1 MGSQHF
7 SDRRE
12 IMCCDTTYLAT
23 PSSRVWGSTPLA
35 NASVCLQQSTYIFTL
50 SKINKSGFV
59 AKWLCYKLTEK
70 ASVFR
75 AFLIWVLQWIMY
87 RQMYFIKK
95 IQKDEREEIV
105 LERNHPWKMETKW
118 NCVLPS
124 FLIPGKFLRL
134 WKKRLPKKNRLLLLY
149 LWVRLWVVTSP
160 TTLFT
165 FLFSFLITIFL
176 SDYYNIVC
184 HQKFP

>member
-1 MGSQHF
+1 
-7 SDRRE
+7 
-12 IMCCDTTYLAT
+12 MCCDTTYLAT

-50 SKINKSGFV
+50 NKINKSGFV

-95 IQKDEREEIV
+95 IQKDEREKK
-105 LERNHPWKMETKW
+105 ERG
-118 NCVLPS
+118 CLPQTRNS
-124 FLIPGKFLRL
+124 LAR
-134 WKKRLPKKNRLLLLY
+134 
-149 LWVRLWVVTSP
+149 VQTQ
-160 TTLFT
+160 TA
-165 FLFSFLITIFL
+165 
-176 SDYYNIVC
+176 
-184 HQKFP
+184 